1 MENAGADQLKVGEL
15 IEKYKFWIGGI
26 LLLLI
31 ILSSGYLLYR
41 DNYFKPAIAKDLSEQ
56 GDKIENLEAEIAE
69 LRAQLLSKEE
79 TTPQRGPVGAD
90 SNTVN
95 TTGTPEQIPAEAGKV
110 AGASATKATVSGKV
124 NINSATLSELDTLSG
139 IGPAYAQR
147 IIDYRVSKGGF
158 KTLEEL
164 MNVKGIGQKTFDK
177 FKDKI
182 SL

>member
-1 MENAGADQLKVGEL
+1 MENAGEDQLKVGEL
-15 IEKYKFWIGGI
+15 IEKYKFWIGGF

-41 DNYFKPAIAKDLSEQ
+41 ENYFKPAVSKELGEQ
-56 GDKIENLEAEIAE
+56 SKKIESLESEITE
-69 LRAQLLSKEE
+69 LREQLVNKEVSPRTE
-79 TTPQRGPVGAD
+79 
-90 SNTVN
+90 NTVSD
-95 TTGTPEQIPAEAGKV
+95 TAGSAEMADTGKV
-110 AGASATKATVSGKV
+110 AGASTPKSTVSGKV
-124 NINSATLSELDTLSG
+124 NINTADLSQLDTLSG

-182 SL
+182 NL

>member
-41 DNYFKPAIAKDLSEQ
+41 ENYFKPAVSKELGEQ
-56 GDKIENLEAEIAE
+56 SKKIESLEAEITE
-69 LRAQLLSKEE
+69 LRDQVSSKEE
-79 TTPQRGPVGAD
+79 TTRP
-90 SNTVN
+90 NTVN
-95 TTGTPEQIPAEAGKV
+95 TTEASDQTSVEVGKV
-110 AGASATKATVSGKV
+110 AGASTAKVTVSGKV
-124 NINSATLSELDTLSG
+124 NINTADLSQLDTLSG

-164 MNVKGIGQKTFDK
+164 MNVKGIGQKTYDK